1 MNRSIDGVI
10 NIDFKPIIN
19 NQMKKAIILSGP
31 QASGKTHTA
40 YGISNFFDKKNVAV
54 VHSSN
59 FRKIWKFSS
68 EYPEPG
74 FRLENPELIVVEECK
89 DMKQIR
95 SFESTMEVK
104 PNCSFI
110 FTTLSKVL
118 YSDIDQEKYH
128 LIQCKWNADR

>member
-1 MNRSIDGVI
+1 
-10 NIDFKPIIN
+10 
-19 NQMKKAIILSGP
+19 MKKAIILSGP

-40 YGISNFFDKKNVAV
+40 NGIANFYDSKKVAF

-59 FRKIWKFSS
+59 FRKLWKFRLLNS
-68 EYPEPG
+68 EPG

-89 DMKQIR
+89 NMKQIR

-110 FTTLSKVL
+110 FTTLSNVL
-118 YSDIDQEKYH
+118 YSDVDKDKYH
-128 LIQCKWNADR
+128 LIQCNWK